1 MRGIIIGTMAKY
13 RLDSIAALA
22 RQMGFAPQDVR
33 LEQLSRAESLLHLI
47 DPAKAYPLDF
57 VIFKITEYRPR
68 EQNNELLTG
77 LALQH
82 DLGLLIEQVSDSIG
96 VVTTSLAEPVLAI
109 DDVCEKFNVTS
120 KTIQRWRRKGLPAR
134 RFVFGDG
141 RKRVGFLLSSVER
154 YLANHNEHVSPAAN
168 FSQMGEAER
177 DEILRRARRLAP
189 HCAEDEITRRV
200 AAGMNR
206 SPLTVLHTIRKHD
219 QEHPEAAILATA
231 AVPIADA
238 DRVVIG
244 KAFKR
249 GVALKQL
256 AQKFGRPRS
265 AIYRVVLQDR
275 VERLNRRK
283 VRFHD
288 DPLFHGGDA
297 QRVVESLANIDAL
310 QDAPTAEE
318 SRMPRDLPPYLQD
331 LYRTPLLTRAR
342 ERGLFLQLNHYKWQ
356 FMQARRQ
363 LDPEVIRHRDLI
375 RLEAMLAKVAHVKNQ
390 IVRAN
395 LRLVVSVARKHARP
409 GMNLLELVSD
419 GNLTLM
425 RAVDG
430 FDVGKGNRF
439 STYATLALMK
449 GFARSVP
456 EMLAKARH
464 TSIDEYAEHV
474 ADRRGGGQFDRVV
487 ERDHVDRLMSVL
499 SDREREVLAAHFGLG
514 EGESATYEQVGHRLG
529 LSKERVRQIEQ
540 GALAKLR
547 SMARS

>member
-1 MRGIIIGTMAKY
+1 MAKY

-22 RQMGFAPQDVR
+22 RQMEFAPDDVR
-33 LEQLSRAESLLHLI
+33 LEQVARAEELLHLI

-57 VIFKITEYRPR
+57 VIYRITEYRPKG
-68 EQNNELLTG
+68 QDNELLTG

-82 DLGLLIEQVSDSIG
+82 DLGLLIESVSDSVG

-154 YLANHNEHVSPAAN
+154 FLANHNEHVLPAAN
-168 FSQMGEAER
+168 FSQVGDEER
-177 DEILRRARRLAP
+177 VEILRRARVLAT
-189 HCAEDEITRRV
+189 HCTEEEITRRI
-200 AAGMNR
+200 ARGMNR

-219 QEHPEAAILATA
+219 QEAPADAILANA
-231 AVPIADA
+231 ATPIADA
-238 DRVVIG
+238 DRIVIG

-249 GVALKQL
+249 GVTIKQL
-256 AQKFGRPRS
+256 ARKFGRPRS

-288 DPLFHGGDA
+288 DPLFHGDDA
-297 QRVVESLANIDAL
+297 EQVIESLANVDAL
-310 QDAPTAEE
+310 QDVSSGEE
-318 SRMPRDLPPYLQD
+318 SRMPRDLPPYLQE
-331 LYRTPLLTRAR
+331 LYRTPLLTKAR
-342 ERGLFLQLNHYKWQ
+342 ERGLFLQLNYYKWQ
-356 FMQARRQ
+356 FVQARRR
-363 LDPEVIRHRDLI
+363 LDPDVIRHRDLLE
-375 RLEAMLAKVAHVKNQ
+375 LEALLAKIAGVKNQ

-456 EMLAKARH
+456 EMLAKDRH
-464 TSIDEYAEHV
+464 ASIDEYAEHV
-474 ADRRGGGQFDRVV
+474 PDARGGGNFQRLL
-487 ERDHVDRLMSVL
+487 ERDHVSRLMSVL
-499 SDREREVLAAHFGLG
+499 SERERDVLAAHFGLG
-514 EGESATYEQVGHRLG
+514 DGGPASTYEQVGQRLG

-547 SMARS
+547 AMVQA